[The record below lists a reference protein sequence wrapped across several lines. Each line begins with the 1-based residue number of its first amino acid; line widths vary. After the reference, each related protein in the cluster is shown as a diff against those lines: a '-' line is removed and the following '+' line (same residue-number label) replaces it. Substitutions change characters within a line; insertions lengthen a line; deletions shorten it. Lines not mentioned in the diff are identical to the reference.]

1 MKTTNRF
8 HSHYINLELLKKFC
22 TFIRKPYKTGELFY
36 RCRIGDSDGSDIY
49 SMSAP
54 DSSKTVNGRANSKG
68 IRCLYL
74 ADDIETTIHETRA
87 GEYDYV
93 TIGTFRLKKNIIV
106 VDLKRINRI
115 SPFIE
120 GLDAKEYALNKE
132 TLNKI
137 NFELGK
143 TLRRSDSD
151 LDYLPTQYISDFI
164 KSIKHNN
171 VNEYSGIEYNSVMYE
186 KGYNLAIFDPEL
198 FECINTE
205 VYRIENVTYHIHQ
218 IR

>member
-1 MKTTNRF
+1 MVCWWGMIEKWLANVQ
-8 HSHYINLELLKKFC
+8 SHTRKYYIFPSC
-22 TFIRKPYKTGELFY
+22 G
-36 RCRIGDSDGSDIY
+36 
-49 SMSAP
+49 
-54 DSSKTVNGRANSKG
+54 V
-68 IRCLYL
+68 
-74 ADDIETTIHETRA
+74 
-87 GEYDYV
+87 
-93 TIGTFRLKKNIIV
+93 
-106 VDLKRINRI
+106 
-115 SPFIE
+115 FIE